1 MEQKDYYK
9 VLGVAEDAP
18 SEQIKKTYRKLAFEY
33 HPDRNPGK
41 EEMMKEIN
49 EAYAVLSDTTKRRDY
64 DSYRQSYGFFARDR
78 FRQTYTEEDIFRNS
92 DIERV
97 FAEFSRAFGF
107 SSPEDIFSRNTFYGG
122 QFRTFQFKGPGFSG
136 RSFFFF
142 GPASK
147 AYQDAIKVYQ
157 HQTNE
162 VTGYKS
168 SIFSR
173 LLFKGI
179 KAFQKSMAKKYG
191 LELPERGEDVEDQI
205 IISPEIASK
214 GGKIRYRYANPVNPR
229 YIMIK
234 VPAGVKESQRIRLK
248 GMGKNGSYGGE
259 SGDLYLR
266 VRIRKSF
273 LEKIR
278 EFFTG

>member
-205 IISPEIASK
+205 IISPEIASN
-214 GGKIRYRYANPVNPR
+214 GGKIRYHYANPVNPR
-229 YIMIK
+229 DIMIK
-234 VPAGVKESQRIRLK
+234 VPAGAKESQRIRLK